1 METITSNQNKRI
13 KNIQALKSKSKLRK
27 ETHFFIVEGIKMVME
42 AAALCLLTEA
52 YMTEEM
58 AKNIAEE
65 DLGCEC
71 FCVSDKLMKE
81 ISDTETPQGILAVC
95 KEATHPPLEE
105 IMARPRLRLLI
116 LEDVRDPGNLGTMI
130 RTSEAAGIDAVI
142 MSKGTADMYSPKVI
156 RSTMGSI
163 FRVPCFYT
171 DDLHEVLKSLKAVGI
186 VTYAAHL
193 KGEKFH
199 NEIEYPAKC
208 GVIIGNEANGITE
221 ETASLAGELIKIPME
236 GKVESLNAAIAAAIM
251 MYAMKS

>member
-1 METITSNQNKRI
+1 M
-13 KNIQALKSKSKLRK
+13 
-27 ETHFFIVEGIKMVME
+27 KMVRE
-42 AAALCLLTEA
+42 AGLLRLLTEV
-52 YMTEEM
+52 YMTEEFVKENVM
-58 AKNIAEE
+58 ENAGE

-71 FCVSDKLMKE
+71 FCVTEKLMKE
-81 ISDTETPQGILAVC
+81 MADTETPQGILAVC
-95 KEATHPPLEE
+95 REPQHPPLDSILEKGK
-105 IMARPRLRLLI
+105 LRLLI

-142 MSKGTADMYSPKVI
+142 MSKGTADMYSPKVT

-163 FRVPCFYT
+163 FRVPCYYT
-171 DDLHEVLKSLKAVGI
+171 EELHSLLSRLKDAGI

-221 ETASLAGELIKIPME
+221 ETAALAGELIKIPM
-236 GKVESLNAAIAAAIM
+236 
-251 MYAMKS
+251 

>member
-1 METITSNQNKRI
+1 MENITSNQNKRI
-13 KNIQALKSKSKLRK
+13 KNIIALQTKSKTRK
-27 ETHFFIVEGIKMVME
+27 ENASFVVEGPKMVRE
-42 AAALCLLTEA
+42 AAGLSLLREVF
-52 YMTEEM
+52 MTEKYM
-58 AKNIAEE
+58 NE
-65 DLGCEC
+65 DFACEC
-71 FCVSDKLMKE
+71 FCVPDKLMKE
-81 ISDTETPQGILAVC
+81 ISGTETPQGIVGIC
-95 KEATHPPLEE
+95 DFPTHPPLED
-105 IMARPRLRLLI
+105 ILAKPHLRLLL

-130 RTSEAAGIDAVI
+130 RTSEAAGIDAVV
-142 MSKGTADMYSPKVI
+142 MSKGTADMYSPKVT

-171 DDLHEVLKSLKAVGI
+171 DDLHEVLKSLKAAGI

-199 NEIEYPAKC
+199 SEIEYPAKC